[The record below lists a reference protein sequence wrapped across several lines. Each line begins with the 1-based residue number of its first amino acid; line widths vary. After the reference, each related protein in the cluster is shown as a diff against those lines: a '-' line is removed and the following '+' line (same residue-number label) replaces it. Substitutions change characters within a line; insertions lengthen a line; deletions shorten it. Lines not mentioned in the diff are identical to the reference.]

1 MTKGIKILAIIA
13 LCLAIVFGGIKLYQ
27 MYETEVNTPVKIDL
41 SGN

>member
-27 MYETEVNTPVKIDL
+27 MYDTETARPTYQFGD
-41 SGN
+41 